1 MRDVAACGESAA
13 AAAGDC
19 WPGLL
24 LALGAL
30 PTPRGNGEPRWGDGV
45 APVAELAEPRGRGG
59 TDDHLFGVASCS
71 RRSRMGGR
79 SISAA
84 SGGIGGRG
92 GSGTTPKRFWPK
104 ELSSADT
111 ATGPLLVI

>member
-1 MRDVAACGESAA
+1 MKCESRKDGAVSLSLPVVP
-13 AAAGDC
+13 AG
-19 WPGLL
+19 G
-24 LALGAL
+24 
-30 PTPRGNGEPRWGDGV
+30 
-45 APVAELAEPRGRGG
+45 GG

>member
-1 MRDVAACGESAA
+1 
-13 AAAGDC
+13 
-19 WPGLL
+19 
-24 LALGAL
+24 
-30 PTPRGNGEPRWGDGV
+30 
-45 APVAELAEPRGRGG
+45 
-59 TDDHLFGVASCS
+59 
-71 RRSRMGGR
+71 MGGR